1 MISDRPRSLTS
12 PKDVVAFAK
21 ESGVKMV
28 DVKFVDLP
36 GSWQHFSFPVG
47 ELEEDKFEEGLG
59 FDGSSIRGFQK
70 IHESDML
77 LMMDPTTAIIDPA
90 CRVPTLSIVC
100 NVVDPVTRE
109 PYTRDPRF
117 VAQKAESYL
126 ASTGIADTCYIGP
139 EAEFF

>member
-1 MISDRPRSLTS
+1 MLADKAKTLTS

-21 ESGVKMV
+21 ASGVKMV

-47 ELEEDKFEEGLG
+47 ELEEDKFAEGLG

-90 CRVPTLSIVC
+90 CRVPTLSILC
-100 NVVDPVTRE
+100 NAADPPTR
-109 PYTRDPRF
+109 R
-117 VAQKAESYL
+117 
-126 ASTGIADTCYIGP
+126 STSCRTCARRWSSRCSRP
-139 EAEFF
+139 AWT

>member
-1 MISDRPRSLTS
+1 MLADKAKTLTS
-12 PKDVVAFAK
+12 PRDVIAFAK

-47 ELEEDKFEEGLG
+47 ELEEDKFQDGLG

-90 CRVPTLSIVC
+90 CRVPPLSIVS
-100 NVVDPVTRE
+100 NAAAP
-109 PYTRDPRF
+109 PPRQTYSR
-117 VAQKAESYL
+117 APPHAHKNAAHY
-126 ASTGIADTCYIGP
+126 P
-139 EAEFF
+139 KNRR